1 MNPKIKIK
9 ETALLVIDV
18 TNAWAHPIC
27 EIKKWNVS
35 FGKIRKMVPKL
46 QKFIKDYKS
55 AGGNIIYIKSTPWDK
70 KHLAKNLLEF
80 YKDPK
85 VCFYSRKIY
94 SDKVR
99 KFSDEFYKIN
109 PEKDDLILEKNS
121 YDAFVNPKLDK
132 ILKKKKIK
140 YLIPT
145 GVLGDGCVHA
155 TIQGG
160 FSKGY
165 NFIILKN
172 LVETTDVAIR
182 QRLQKIFREYL
193 WPINYGK
200 TIDSK
205 SFFDFVSISEKIKM
219 K

>member
-1 MNPKIKIK
+1 MPKIMQSKIKIK

-18 TNAWAHPIC
+18 TNAWAHPKF
-27 EIKKWNVS
+27 EIKKWGIT

-46 QKFIKDYKS
+46 QKFIKDYKN

-70 KHLAKNLLEF
+70 KHLTKNLIEF
-80 YKDPK
+80 YKDPA
-85 VCFYSRKIY
+85 VCFYSRNIY

-99 KFSDEFYKIN
+99 KFSDEFYKIS
-109 PEKDDLILEKNS
+109 PEKNDIVLKKNS
-121 YDAFVNPKLDK
+121 YDGFVNPQLNK

-160 FSKGY
+160 FSQGY
-165 NFIILKN
+165 NYLILRD
-172 LVETTDVAIR
+172 LVETTDLPIR
-182 QRLQKIFREYL
+182 QGLIKIMRKFY
-193 WPINYGK
+193 WPMLYGK
-200 TIDSK
+200 TIYAN
-205 SFFDFVSISEKIKM
+205 SFFNFVK
-219 K
+219 

>member
-1 MNPKIKIK
+1 MPKIMQSKIKIK

-18 TNAWAHPIC
+18 TNAWAHPKC
-27 EIKKWNVS
+27 EIKKWGIT

-46 QKFIKDYKS
+46 QKFIKDYKN

-70 KHLAKNLLEF
+70 KHLTKNLIEF
-80 YKDPK
+80 YKDPA
-85 VCFYSRKIY
+85 VCFYSRNIY

-99 KFSDEFYKIN
+99 KFSDEFYKIS
-109 PEKDDLILEKNS
+109 PEKNDIVLKKNS
-121 YDAFVNPKLDK
+121 YDGFVNPQLNK

-160 FSKGY
+160 FSQGY
-165 NFIILKN
+165 NYLILRD
-172 LVETTDVAIR
+172 LVETTDLPIR
-182 QRLQKIFREYL
+182 QGLIKIMREFY
-193 WPINYGK
+193 WPMLYGK
-200 TIDSK
+200 TIYTN
-205 SFFDFVSISEKIKM
+205 SFFNFVK
-219 K
+219 

>member
-18 TNAWAHPIC
+18 TNAWTHPTC
-27 EIKKWNVS
+27 EIKKGNVT

-46 QKFIKDYKS
+46 QQFIKEYKS

-70 KHLAKNLLEF
+70 KNLAKNLIEF
-80 YKDPK
+80 YKDPA
-85 VCFYSRKIY
+85 VCFYSRNIY
-94 SDKVR
+94 SGKVR
-99 KFSDEFYKIN
+99 KFSDEFYKIS
-109 PEKDDLILEKNS
+109 PEKNDIVLEKNS
-121 YDAFVNPKLDK
+121 YDAFVNPQLDK
-132 ILKKKKIK
+132 TLKNKKIK

-165 NFIILKN
+165 NYLILKD
-172 LVETTDVAIR
+172 LVETTDVPIR
-182 QRLQKIFREYL
+182 QKLIIIMREFY
-193 WPINYGK
+193 WPMLYGK
-200 TIDSK
+200 TIDAK
-205 SFFDFVSISEKIKM
+205 SFFDFVQ
-219 K
+219 

>member
-1 MNPKIKIK
+1 MSSKIKIK

-18 TNAWAHPIC
+18 TNAWAHPKC
-27 EIKKWNVS
+27 EIKKWAVH

-46 QKFIKDYKS
+46 LKFVQDYKS
-55 AGGNIIYIKSTPWDK
+55 AGGTVIYVKSMPWDK
-70 KHLAKNLLEF
+70 NHLAKNLIEF
-80 YKDPK
+80 YKDPN

-94 SDKVR
+94 SEKIR

-109 PEKDDLILEKNS
+109 PDKNDIILEKNS
-121 YDAFVNPKLDK
+121 YDAFVNPKLDR

-165 NFIILKN
+165 NYIILRD
-172 LVETTDVAIR
+172 LVETTDVTIR
-182 QRLQKIFREYL
+182 QRLVKIMREYY
-193 WPINYGK
+193 WPLLYGK
-200 TIDSK
+200 TIYSK
-205 SFFDFVSISEKIKM
+205 DFFDFVE
-219 K
+219 